1 MFNKTLTVARKYGA
15 KATAGAT
22 GLMLSS
28 LAMAQAAG
36 DPIGDMLDAVSL
48 DGISAKVIAMGL
60 LIVGIALAFKGPDL
74 AKRIV
79 RKV

>member
-1 MFNKTLTVARKYGA
+1 MFQKTLTVTRKYGA
-15 KATAGAT
+15 KAAAGAS
-22 GLMLSS
+22 GLMLSG
-28 LAMAQAAG
+28 LAMAQAS

-48 DGISAKVIAMGL
+48 DGISAKVVAMGL

>member
-22 GLMLSS
+22 GLMLSG
-28 LAMAQAAG
+28 LAMAQAA

>member
-1 MFNKTLTVARKYGA
+1 MSQTIKTARKYGSKLA
-15 KATAGAT
+15 VVALTAPFAVT
-22 GLMLSS
+22 SF
-28 LAMAQAAG
+28 AQTA
-36 DPIGDMLDAVSL
+36 DPIGDAMDAVSL
-48 DGISAKVIAMGL
+48 DGIAAKVIAAGL